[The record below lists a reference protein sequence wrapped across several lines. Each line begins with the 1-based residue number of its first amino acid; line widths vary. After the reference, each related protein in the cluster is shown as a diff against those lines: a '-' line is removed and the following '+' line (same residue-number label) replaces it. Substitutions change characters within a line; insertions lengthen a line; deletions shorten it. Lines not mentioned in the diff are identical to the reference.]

1 MRLHHNL
8 DHVGLIEG
16 AAASV
21 GRGFDLPPAQRPWA
35 RIWISSDQSYEG
47 RSSALGEARKVH
59 LHLIRCSGAPG

>member
-21 GRGFDLPPAQRPWA
+21 GRGFDLPPAQRPWP
-35 RIWISSDQSYEG
+35 RIWISSGRSCEG
-47 RSSALGEARKVH
+47 RSSALGEARQVH